1 MNLVGSGADIPDS
14 PKKSNATTRKSMS
27 PKKVQKMIQK
37 NADCAGSLPNMKGD
51 PISDSIGE
59 RKTAGSPLQV
69 IRNKAV
75 YDTFEITPMT
85 LVGPGK
91 PVDEARRS
99 AKDRKSKVGPS
110 GFVNMYKQN

>member
-1 MNLVGSGADIPDS
+1 MS
-14 PKKSNATTRKSMS
+14 PAKVKKSFA
-27 PKKVQKMIQK
+27 K
-37 NADCAGSLPNMKGD
+37 NTDCAGSLPLTKGD

-69 IRNKAV
+69 IRNKAK

-91 PVDEARRS
+91 PSDS
-99 AKDRKSKVGPS
+99 NSPRKSTKGGKSKTGP
-110 GFVNMYKQN
+110 GGLINMYKQN